1 MANGQDSSQNNGF
14 WPRAKH
20 VVNSVDHVLGIFE
33 STLIVA
39 LLGVAVMLNFA
50 QITARYVFGFSAS
63 SLEEISVYLVMWM
76 VFVGVVHAD
85 RLGQNIALD
94 IVYNYASDTAKKNM
108 WRFCDGLLAITAFA
122 LAIYGLE
129 SVMFSH
135 MIGETSVS
143 KLSAPI
149 WLIMSV
155 IPVSFALI
163 GLRAVGRVIAGRSKL
178 NIFDELDLQE

>member
-1 MANGQDSSQNNGF
+1 MANGRDASQNVGF
-14 WPRAKH
+14 WPKAKH
-20 VVNSVDHVLGIFE
+20 VVNSVDHVLGILE
-33 STLIVA
+33 RALIVA

-50 QITARYVFGFSAS
+50 QIMARYVFNFSAS
-63 SLEEISVYLVMWM
+63 SLEEISVYLIIWM
-76 VFVGVVHAD
+76 VFVGVIHAD

-94 IVYNYASDTAKKNM
+94 IVYNYASDPAKKSM

-155 IPVSFALI
+155 IPISFAII
-163 GLRAVGRVIAGRSKL
+163 GLRAVGRVIVGRSKL
-178 NIFDELDLQE
+178 DIFDELYI